1 MGSLLGPD
9 TLLLRTLPSPAEPAC
24 LKGLRFDWPRTVSP
38 GPWSGAPLPEAKL
51 VPPSLRRFRRRMVGA
66 QVTAID
72 TRGKAMLTRFDNGLS
87 LYSHNQ
93 LYGRWYVTRRDRSPN
108 TGRSLRVALHTD
120 SHSAWLYSAT
130 DIEVLDAAGE
140 AAPPFSLPARAG
152 CPRSRIGGR
161 RRCPSACRSA
171 LPSPSSGCPVS

>member
-1 MGSLLGPD
+1 MPEGPEIRLAAD
-9 TLLLRTLPSPAEPAC
+9 RIARALVGRTIA
-24 LKGLRFDWPRTVSP
+24 
-38 GPWSGAPLPEAKL
+38 EAKL
-51 VPPSLRRFRRRMVGA
+51 VPPSLRRFSHQMVGA

-120 SHSAWLYSAT
+120 SHSGSEALRPKSPERCQT
-130 DIEVLDAAGE
+130 LLRLDL
-140 AAPPFSLPARAG
+140 S
-152 CPRSRIGGR
+152 
-161 RRCPSACRSA
+161 
-171 LPSPSSGCPVS
+171 